1 MTIIQDYIFFF
12 KRVCNINRGLEKIF
26 VINVLSAFLYV
37 IVALSVPYALKITVD
52 ILSRPASLDNAHK
65 VLGVVLLYCII
76 WTANQILQW
85 VRTLLSAP
93 LMAKCDA
100 ASQILLYLHLIKIR
114 YETIKA
120 MDVGLLNATITRCR
134 TAFSAL
140 SFTFLWAVIPV
151 IFQVVLGSVLI
162 FTVLGILPGI
172 IILVSVVI
180 LLISSLHFFQKQL
193 EPISSLSKLRI
204 FCRYIL
210 MKKYRPLLKLKL
222 TIPGAGSARWLSMS
236 QNNIMIKWL

>member
-1 MTIIQDYIFFF
+1 MLAAEFPGRNPGFSLAENTDD
-12 KRVCNINRGLEKIF
+12 LF
-26 VINVLSAFLYV
+26 VGKSLLHGD
-37 IVALSVPYALKITVD
+37 ALMWLMK
-52 ILSRPASLDNAHK
+52 
-65 VLGVVLLYCII
+65 
-76 WTANQILQW
+76 
-85 VRTLLSAP
+85 TLLTSRCINQRGAG
-93 LMAKCDA
+93 
-100 ASQILLYLHLIKIR
+100 QYLHLIKIR

-120 MDVGLLNATITRCR
+120 MDVGLLYATITRCR

-151 IFQVVLGSVLI
+151 FFQVVLGSVLI

-222 TIPGAGSARWLSMS
+222 TIPGAGSARWLSMF